1 MSAADSAADLDVATA
16 ETRLPIAPTA
26 VVSFLGDVERLLRLN
41 PLLAIERWEREDG
54 GFRLVARNESNGC
67 AVEVALRVEA
77 ADDGLT
83 LRYGQGIKRS
93 TRLTAEPAPEG
104 TRLVVTEYYPRI
116 VDPQDPRVAEVDKSL
131 VPWVAA
137 IRRHLLARRR
147 WGWLPGWR
155 WWNERLMPSMAPRN
169 RRIVRLILWLS
180 AIEFVVFILMVAVL
194 RWTA

>member
-1 MSAADSAADLDVATA
+1 MSAADRAADLDVATA

-26 VVSFLGDVERLLRLN
+26 VAAFLGDVERLLRLN

-54 GFRLVARNESNGC
+54 GFHLVAHNESNGC
-67 AVEVALRVEA
+67 VLDVSLQVEPAV
-77 ADDGLT
+77 DGLT
-83 LRYGQGIKRS
+83 LHYGGGLKRS

-104 TRLVVTEYYPRI
+104 TRLVVTEHYPRI

-155 WWNERLMPSMAPRN
+155 WYCLPGPRPAAGC
-169 RRIVRLILWLS
+169 RGLGLHR
-180 AIEFVVFILMVAVL
+180 
-194 RWTA
+194 